1 MPGRGSGQ
9 TGVTMPERLYDSYKK
24 AFEARKVKL
33 GKEKPATKGYNVH
46 MGVRRAQYLERTKSH
61 E

>member
-24 AFEARKVKL
+24 AFEARKVELARK
-33 GKEKPATKGYNVH
+33 GKTSHKGV
-46 MGVRRAQYLERTKSH
+46 QRTQGCTQGTIPGAD
-61 E
+61 